1 MALPGRSRVEI
12 LAVPDDEHVML
23 GLEDGSQVTV
33 ALDTIRE
40 AALVVDWEIIGK
52 RR

>member
-1 MALPGRSRVEI
+1 VVLRLV
-12 LAVPDDEHVML
+12 
-23 GLEDGSQVTV
+23 DGSEVTV

-40 AALVVDWEIIGK
+40 AALVVDWEIPGK